1 MAIATFITSY
11 AQASNLVF
19 SCQVY
24 TQNYQT
30 YNFGQI
36 ILASNI
42 ETAPI
47 PGSYVYAS
55 LSAAQRS
62 SITQVLTNHCV
73 DWGQNKL
80 NSLSHSVLPV
90 GGFATLSGA
99 GYLWVQNGTIGYNI
113 VAPTQYLY
121 KRSLQPA
128 DACARLPYYKRHLCS
143 VGDY

>member
-1 MAIATFITSY
+1 MAIATVMTSQ

-19 SCQVY
+19 SCQLY

-30 YNFGQI
+30 YNSGQI

-42 ETAPI
+42 ETAPVS
-47 PGSYVYAS
+47 PGSYIYAS

-62 SITQVLTNHCV
+62 SITQVMTNHCIT
-73 DWGQNKL
+73 WGQNKL
-80 NSLSHSVLPV
+80 NSLSNLVLPV

-99 GYLWVQNGTIGYNI
+99 GYLWMFDGTIGYSI

-121 KRSLQPA
+121 KRSLLPV
-128 DACARLPYYKRHLCS
+128 DPCARLPYYKRHLCS
-143 VGDY
+143 GAD